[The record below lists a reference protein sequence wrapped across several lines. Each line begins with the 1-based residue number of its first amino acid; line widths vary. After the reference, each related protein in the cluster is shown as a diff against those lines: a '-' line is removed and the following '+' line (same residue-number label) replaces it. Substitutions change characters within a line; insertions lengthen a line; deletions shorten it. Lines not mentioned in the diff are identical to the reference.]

1 MVEIEAKLAN
11 LQSNS
16 GDSKKD
22 EILLRGF
29 SFQVFYYLSPSLCV
43 VPYYFSFVVI
53 FPPHKLL
60 FLQLYAR
67 TCAQSTV
74 DNLLCPSH

>member
-11 LQSNS
+11 LQTNI

-29 SFQVFYYLSPSLCV
+29 SFQVFSLQ
-43 VPYYFSFVVI
+43 P
-53 FPPHKLL
+53 
-60 FLQLYAR
+60 
-67 TCAQSTV
+67 
-74 DNLLCPSH
+74 